1 LPLGAEAVDYTNR
14 LNEAITGETLLED
27 EPNIKRKQ
35 KGVSLVS
42 RKDFSKGGLV
52 GEETIEGPEVPST
65 QDNAADRINP
75 ITGLPYNQPL
85 IKYQ

>member
-1 LPLGAEAVDYTNR
+1 M
-14 LNEAITGETLLED
+14 LNKIKKYK
-27 EPNIKRKQ
+27 PNKIYISSD
-35 KGVSLVS
+35 GP

-52 GEETIEGPEVPST
+52 GEETIQGPEVPFT

>member
-1 LPLGAEAVDYTNR
+1 MQKFKE
-14 LNEAITGETLLED
+14 
-27 EPNIKRKQ
+27 EPRA
-35 KGVSLVS
+35 
-42 RKDFSKGGLV
+42 FSKGGLV
-52 GEETIEGPEVPST
+52 GEETIEGPQVPFT

>member
-1 LPLGAEAVDYTNR
+1 M
-14 LNEAITGETLLED
+14 ED
-27 EPNIKRKQ
+27 ERT
-35 KGVSLVS
+35 SLTL
-42 RKDFSKGGLV
+42 GGLV
-52 GEETIEGPEVPST
+52 GEETIQGPEVPFT